1 MSATVPYTWYNV
13 NSQNNALKLPGKTL
27 RLSPGNYDSA
37 SELVTAV
44 NSLLTA
50 DDSANPTI
58 SLHNNTMRSTI
69 KITNDH
75 ALSGPLLELLGF
87 TAETTLETGTHV
99 SPNLVDVTGGVNSL
113 LVYLSIIENSNV
125 GSFLVPLLATI
136 PLGDARP
143 GDIITWT
150 ASGPDYEAHI
160 LNTRSFQTVEVD
172 IRDTK
177 GRSIDFNNYDLRIQI
192 GIRKSQ

>member
-1 MSATVPYTWYNV
+1 MGDLLRQAGIASSKFPESVRPWLGGRRGRLRRGAAGLAQSAAAAE
-13 NSQNNALKLPGKTL
+13 SQP
-27 RLSPGNYDSA
+27 
-37 SELVTAV
+37 
-44 NSLLTA
+44 
-50 DDSANPTI
+50 
-58 SLHNNTMRSTI
+58 
-69 KITNDH
+69 
-75 ALSGPLLELLGF
+75 
-87 TAETTLETGTHV
+87 
-99 SPNLVDVTGGVNSL
+99 
-113 LVYLSIIENSNV
+113 
-125 GSFLVPLLATI
+125 SFLVPLLATI

-150 ASGPDYEAHI
+150 ASGPDYEAHV